1 MNSKH
6 VTQNLRTLNISV
18 HRETILMN
26 QNFAIQRS
34 VSEKNSLDKFRGL
47 REKNHNDIVTVF
59 TTQWFTLLQVES
71 PTWN

>member
-6 VTQNLRTLNISV
+6 VTQNLRFLDISV

-26 QNFAIQRS
+26 QKFAMQRS
-34 VSEKNSLDKFRGL
+34 VSKKNSLDKFRGL
-47 REKNHNDIVTVF
+47 REENHNDIITVF
-59 TTQWFTLLQVES
+59 TTQWFTLLQVET

>member
-6 VTQNLRTLNISV
+6 VTQTLRTLDISA

-34 VSEKNSLDKFRGL
+34 VKNSLDKFCGP
-47 REKNHNDIVTVF
+47 REKNHNDIITVF
-59 TTQWFTLLQVES
+59 TTQWFTLLQVET

>member
-6 VTQNLRTLNISV
+6 VTQNLRTLDISA

-34 VSEKNSLDKFRGL
+34 VKNSLDKFCGP
-47 REKNHNDIVTVF
+47 REKNHNDIIAVF
-59 TTQWFTLLQVES
+59 TTQWFTLLQVET